1 MAVNVSDSQA
11 IQEKTHAQEDFNN
24 GFQPSI
30 KPAFSFVPSSDPFEG
45 FKKKSVKKQSKQA
58 GTGVSTPSGTTIAP
72 PTSATTA
79 FASASKGSNDQEKKT
94 SKADQKK
101 NNKQSMK
108 RSYHVKS
115 KAKAYQVFAKTLVIK
130 ANLNNTCKGATMIL
144 KIQKLV
150 SHTAQVIYTGF
161 MFADYFYPYQV
172 KNKQVL
178 ATITHSLVYQLFSLF
193 TGQGK
198 KADEEAKNCFDRF
211 CESLPERT
219 NLDEFRGQGY
229 QASASFMAK
238 QYEALVGT

>member
-1 MAVNVSDSQA
+1 MAVDASDSQA
-11 IQEKTHAQEDFNN
+11 IQEKTHAQEDFDND
-24 GFQPSI
+24 FQPSI

-79 FASASKGSNDQEKKT
+79 FASAI
-94 SKADQKK
+94 
-101 NNKQSMK
+101 
-108 RSYHVKS
+108 
-115 KAKAYQVFAKTLVIK
+115 IK
-130 ANLNNTCKGATMIL
+130 ANLNNTCKDTTMIL

-172 KNKQVL
+172 KNKQVP

>member
-1 MAVNVSDSQA
+1 MAVDASDSQA
-11 IQEKTHAQEDFNN
+11 IQEKTHAQEDFDND
-24 GFQPSI
+24 FQPSI

-45 FKKKSVKKQSKQA
+45 FKKKSGKEKSPVNSKKAVKASRNRRKEEVSHTTA
-58 GTGVSTPSGTTIAP
+58 VSTPSGTTIAP

-79 FASASKGSNDQEKKT
+79 FASAI
-94 SKADQKK
+94 
-101 NNKQSMK
+101 
-108 RSYHVKS
+108 
-115 KAKAYQVFAKTLVIK
+115 IK
-130 ANLNNTCKGATMIL
+130 ANLNNTCKDTTMIL

-172 KNKQVL
+172 KNKQVP